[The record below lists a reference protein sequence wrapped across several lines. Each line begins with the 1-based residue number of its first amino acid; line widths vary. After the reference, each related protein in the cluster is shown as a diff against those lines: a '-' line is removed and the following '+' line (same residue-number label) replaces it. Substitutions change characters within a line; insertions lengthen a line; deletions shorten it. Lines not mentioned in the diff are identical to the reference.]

1 MWPDFIGPEVFK
13 SREQLVRC
21 CLEDIAMGKLHG
33 LTIGLDICST
43 LHMSV
48 SLEDLDWCQDQ
59 IMPANPVYLI
69 ALPTKN
75 DPMLGYLTTSFQDH
89 VRIREKFGFKVNDQ
103 MWDFYRRI
111 GIVDQNDKYTQNY
124 GDPLW
129 VYYQYRLAKGDQR
142 SKDAVYAEGRLKMK
156 EVEARGVDLAT
167 GHGEQ
172 IWDLNP
178 QLAARVNELYDDAK
192 ISLWAE
198 LTPGFIGA
206 IPDVVPVRTLSK
218 DRNDYIAHPSTGE
231 ALSPESIAVLE
242 GIRASWGSNMP
253 KGQIVISDGLNAK
266 AIMDEGH
273 LAPYLEEM
281 RRLLA
286 DADVPMSDKNIL
298 VTSGR
303 VRAGYRIGEM
313 LFEGADPNSF
323 RGILHIIGE
332 RPGTVHHAYSV
343 YITVA
348 KGKVWADKKIDHD
361 ITKLVSNIAD
371 TALPP
376 REAARETLTI
386 IREVVGKD
394 VSGSRRLGA

>member
-1 MWPDFIGPEVFK
+1 M
-13 SREQLVRC
+13 
-21 CLEDIAMGKLHG
+21 
-33 LTIGLDICST
+33 
-43 LHMSV
+43 
-48 SLEDLDWCQDQ
+48 
-59 IMPANPVYLI
+59 
-69 ALPTKN
+69 
-75 DPMLGYLTTSFQDH
+75 
-89 VRIREKFGFKVNDQ
+89 
-103 MWDFYRRI
+103 
-111 GIVDQNDKYTQNY
+111 
-124 GDPLW
+124 
-129 VYYQYRLAKGDQR
+129 
-142 SKDAVYAEGRLKMK
+142 
-156 EVEARGVDLAT
+156 
-167 GHGEQ
+167 
-172 IWDLNP
+172 
-178 QLAARVNELYDDAK
+178 
-192 ISLWAE
+192 
-198 LTPGFIGA
+198 
-206 IPDVVPVRTLSK
+206 PVRTLSK

-231 ALSPESIAVLE
+231 TLSPESMATLE
-242 GIRASWGSNMP
+242 GFRDSWGSDLP

-286 DADVPMSDKNIL
+286 EAGVPMSDKNIL

-303 VRAGYRIGEM
+303 VRAGYRIGET

-332 RPGTVHHAYSV
+332 RPGTMHHAYSV

-348 KGKVWADKKIDHD
+348 KGKVWAEKKIDHD

>member
-1 MWPDFIGPEVFK
+1 
-13 SREQLVRC
+13 
-21 CLEDIAMGKLHG
+21 
-33 LTIGLDICST
+33 
-43 LHMSV
+43 
-48 SLEDLDWCQDQ
+48 
-59 IMPANPVYLI
+59 
-69 ALPTKN
+69 
-75 DPMLGYLTTSFQDH
+75 
-89 VRIREKFGFKVNDQ
+89 

-198 LTPGFIGA
+198 LTPGFIRA

-242 GIRASWGSNMP
+242 EIRASWGNNMP

-332 RPGTVHHAYSV
+332 RPGTTHHAYSV